1 MQSRFV
7 PPWAKRNPVS
17 CRNKKRSL
25 FSWSLSVKLV
35 QHITLPS
42 GWMAVLHV
50 IIWRLTV
57 QQQMVRNNEIWP
69 QNYTITCDQRFPWWN
84 MSAIYYASVVYI
96 KIISPCSCTYFTTA
110 ATLSLQNTKSLT
122 LGEKLYFLS
131 YNYAPVWVGLSTR
144 LKFPVAVFN
153 FWWCVH
159 VVAWQPTFYLVVF
172 M

>member
-25 FSWSLSVKLV
+25 FSWSLSVKLI
-35 QHITLPS
+35 QHNPS
-42 GWMAVLHV
+42 VWMNGGSTRHNLEVDSSA
-50 IIWRLTV
+50 T
-57 QQQMVRNNEIWP
+57 NEYNEIWP

-84 MSAIYYASVVYI
+84 MSAIYYASVVNI
-96 KIISPCSCTYFTTA
+96 KITSPCSCTYFTTA